1 MDARWIQG
9 KIEEYSFLKLAK
21 NVLPQTEFPIYSYPC
36 VDKALQQGME
46 RIRVD
51 MIPRFHYVTKDEEK
65 AILNGT
71 WDDKMN
77 YENSVLP
84 YGFYF
89 VDIPMGMLRHYFP
102 EWFKNEVIDEM
113 IKPYYIEKDG
123 SMCFSK
129 QILTTAV
136 FCILHEYGHYLDYK
150 RLGKR
155 KAALWAYESKTK
167 FRENDFVLCEMKKNG
182 TLTEEL
188 CKKREKLYRECADE
202 YSADMYALSKLEEKV
217 NEAFE
222 YINQE
227 VVD

>member
-1 MDARWIQG
+1 MDSRWIQG
-9 KIEEYSFLKLAK
+9 KIEEFSFLELAK
-21 NVLPQTEFPIYSYPC
+21 IVLPSTEFPVFSYPY
-36 VDKALQQGME
+36 VQEAMLPNME
-46 RIRVD
+46 TMREN
-51 MIPRFHYVTKDEEK
+51 MIPRFHYVTKEEEQE
-65 AILNGT
+65 ILSGN
-71 WDDKMN
+71 WNAEKN
-77 YENSVLP
+77 YENSKMP

-89 VDIPMGMLRHYFP
+89 VDVPLRKLARYFP
-102 EWFKNEVIDEM
+102 TWFKNEVIDEM

-155 KAALWAYESKTK
+155 KAALWIYESKTK
-167 FRENDFVLCEMKKNG
+167 FRENDFVLCEMKKNE